1 MYNGYKVKAL
11 VFAGRR
17 DTMSILFSKIKSD
30 ILDEVLIGINTKN
43 QNDIEFIDTYLQSDK
58 KFKKV
63 NIPQQLIGKNDAYYY
78 MFSLLTDEDTIYI
91 KLDDDLIWFSEN
103 FFEEL
108 VKYRVEHSEYY
119 TIYPFVVN
127 NPLCNYLGKFFDEN
141 KFRNKNDY
149 MFQTWKNPIYSGILL
164 RAFGENELDLSNI
177 QNYEFDQSDS
187 FRSPYICPSI
197 NCICFF
203 GKDCKEMNWAEEMK
217 NYDGDEGFITV
228 GIFNKFGNQ
237 RKHIIYANCK
247 CVHYAFYTQRQFL
260 NSKNILD
267 FYK

>member
-1 MYNGYKVKAL
+1 MYNGYKVKVL

-108 VKYRVEHSEYY
+108 V
-119 TIYPFVVN
+119 
-127 NPLCNYLGKFFDEN
+127 
-141 KFRNKNDY
+141 
-149 MFQTWKNPIYSGILL
+149 
-164 RAFGENELDLSNI
+164 
-177 QNYEFDQSDS
+177 
-187 FRSPYICPSI
+187 
-197 NCICFF
+197 
-203 GKDCKEMNWAEEMK
+203 
-217 NYDGDEGFITV
+217 
-228 GIFNKFGNQ
+228 
-237 RKHIIYANCK
+237 
-247 CVHYAFYTQRQFL
+247 
-260 NSKNILD
+260 
-267 FYK
+267 